1 MRNYH
6 EPICVLFSD
15 RPQQFIWRNRLL
27 LVKEVQGRWS
37 RSTAWWESPSVSAAR
52 GDDATTSELT
62 TAHEESVATGGADG
76 TTSPPAFDLLE
87 ETEVWRVEAGN
98 GMQRGVYELARS
110 VGRDNWVLQTVCD

>member
-1 MRNYH
+1 MRSYD

-37 RSTAWWESPSVSAAR
+37 RSTAWWESPRVSAAR
-52 GDDATTSELT
+52 GDAATTGT
-62 TAHEESVATGGADG
+62 ATGA
-76 TTSPPAFDLLE
+76 TPAPAADLLE
-87 ETEVWRVEAGN
+87 EMEVWRVEAGN

-110 VGRDNWVLQTVCD
+110 VGRDDWVLQAVCD

>member
-1 MRNYH
+1 MRSYD

-37 RSTAWWESPSVSAAR
+37 RSTAWWESPRVSAAR
-52 GDDATTSELT
+52 GDAATTG
-62 TAHEESVATGGADG
+62 AAVDTGR
-76 TTSPPAFDLLE
+76 PPAADLLE
-87 ETEVWRVEAGN
+87 EMEVWRVEAGN

-110 VGRDNWVLQTVCD
+110 VGRDDWVLQAVCD

>member
-1 MRNYH
+1 MRSYD

-37 RSTAWWESPSVSAAR
+37 RSTAWWESPQVSAAR
-52 GDDATTSELT
+52 GDAATNAPPT
-62 TAHEESVATGGADG
+62 TARSLGQQTPDGAR
-76 TTSPPAFDLLE
+76 TDLLQE
-87 ETEVWRVEAGN
+87 MEVWRVEAGN

-110 VGRDNWVLQTVCD
+110 VGRDDWVLQAVCD

>member
-15 RPQQFIWRNRLL
+15 SPQQFIWRNRLL

-37 RSTAWWESPSVSAAR
+37 RSTAWWESPRVSAAR
-52 GDDATTSELT
+52 GDTATKDTQEE
-62 TAHEESVATGGADG
+62 TAGADV
-76 TTSPPAFDLLE
+76 TSDLVQE
-87 ETEVWRVEAGN
+87 QEVWRVEAGN

-110 VGRDNWVLQTVCD
+110 VGCDDWVLQTVCD

>member
-1 MRNYH
+1 MRSYH

-37 RSTAWWESPSVSAAR
+37 RSTAWWESPKVSAAR
-52 GDDATTSELT
+52 GDAATNEQTNEAS
-62 TAHEESVATGGADG
+62 AGS
-76 TTSPPAFDLLE
+76 DLLE
-87 ETEVWRVEAGN
+87 ELEVWRVEAGN

-110 VGRDNWVLQTVCD
+110 VGRDDWVLQAVCD

>member
-1 MRNYH
+1 MRSYD

-37 RSTAWWESPSVSAAR
+37 RSTAWWESPRISAAR
-52 GDDATTSELT
+52 GDVT
-62 TAHEESVATGGADG
+62 TAGTPATVGS
-76 TTSPPAFDLLE
+76 TPAADLLE
-87 ETEVWRVEAGN
+87 EMEVWRVEAGN

-110 VGRDNWVLQTVCD
+110 VGQNNWVLQAVCD

>member
-27 LVKEVQGRWS
+27 LVKEVQGRWR

-52 GDDATTSELT
+52 GDDATAPGLSTAQELVT
-62 TAHEESVATGGADG
+62 PGEGGDTAS
-76 TTSPPAFDLLE
+76 SPVIDLLE

>member
-1 MRNYH
+1 MRSYH

-37 RSTAWWESPSVSAAR
+37 RSKAWWESPGVSAAR
-52 GDDATTSELT
+52 GDAATHAQSADVSAQSE
-62 TAHEESVATGGADG
+62 
-76 TTSPPAFDLLE
+76 LLE
-87 ETEVWRVEAGN
+87 ELEVWRVEAGN

-110 VGRDNWVLQTVCD
+110 VGRDDWVLQAVCD

>member
-1 MRNYH
+1 MRSYH

-37 RSTAWWESPSVSAAR
+37 RSTAWWESPRVSAAR
-52 GDDATTSELT
+52 GDAATNEQTTATDTTSDVVEEL
-62 TAHEESVATGGADG
+62 
-76 TTSPPAFDLLE
+76 
-87 ETEVWRVEAGN
+87 EVWRVEAGN

>member
-1 MRNYH
+1 MRSYN

-37 RSTAWWESPSVSAAR
+37 RSTAWWESPGISAAR
-52 GDDATTSELT
+52 GDAATTR
-62 TAHEESVATGGADG
+62 VPATPDSAVDK
-76 TTSPPAFDLLE
+76 AAAVDVLE

-98 GMQRGVYELARS
+98 GVHRGVYELARC
-110 VGRDNWVLQTVCD
+110 VGRDDWVLQAVCD

>member
-1 MRNYH
+1 MRTYD

-37 RSTAWWESPSVSAAR
+37 RSTAWWESPRVSAAR
-52 GDDATTSELT
+52 GDTATPSSLTGATATSATSMGAATDATAET
-62 TAHEESVATGGADG
+62 
-76 TTSPPAFDLLE
+76 DLLE
-87 ETEVWRVEAGN
+87 EMEVWRVEAGN

-110 VGRDNWVLQTVCD
+110 VGRDDWVLQAVCD